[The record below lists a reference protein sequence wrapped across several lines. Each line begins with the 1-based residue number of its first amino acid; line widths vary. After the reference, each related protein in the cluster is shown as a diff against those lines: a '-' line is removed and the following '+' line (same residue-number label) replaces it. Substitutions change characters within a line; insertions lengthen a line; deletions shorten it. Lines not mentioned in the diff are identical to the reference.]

1 MKVLVKSFSVKWT
14 AVWGS
19 SAYRILAPMVLWC
32 PQPCWGGY
40 RILISLLCP
49 ALSLGHPTFSH
60 CHFSQALISWNMR
73 PGEWNRETGSL

>member
-1 MKVLVKSFSVKWT
+1 MRVLVKSFSVKWT

-49 ALSLGHPTFSH
+49 ALSLGHPTFFPLPLLSSPYLMEH
-60 CHFSQALISWNMR
+60 AAR
-73 PGEWNRETGSL
+73 